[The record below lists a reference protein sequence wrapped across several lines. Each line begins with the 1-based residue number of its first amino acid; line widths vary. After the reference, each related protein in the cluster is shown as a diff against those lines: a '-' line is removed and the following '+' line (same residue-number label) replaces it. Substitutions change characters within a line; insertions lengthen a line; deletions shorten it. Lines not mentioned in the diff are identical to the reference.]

1 MLTGGEFVLRF
12 AGFEFDQQR
21 AELRGPGGKIIRLRP
36 KTYDLFRIFLD
47 NPGRILSKQELM
59 EAVWPNVHVGED
71 SLFQCIKEIRAALG
85 DEQRQMVRLVSG
97 RGYLLDI
104 EVISAPMIEAAR
116 VAAAVSASES
126 RMTAG
131 PAHHETGSERT
142 SRRGRVALA
151 AAAGLAV
158 AAGLALVLF
167 QVEGLPQ
174 VPTVNVMP
182 IAATG
187 RGTEAAALALAVTD
201 RLVDGLARIDNIK
214 LVTPDRRKPAVQ
226 SGQGE
231 PGARS
236 ADYVIYTELSDESA
250 SWTLRARMVKTSNG
264 QVEPVP
270 AVTIAKADLSL
281 DLLRT
286 RLAAG
291 VGHQLAV
298 RINTLIEA
306 ENQRSDP
313 ARAAGRAAAKAAIE
327 QATAS
332 IMQTSKERFRVAQ
345 TMLAKALH
353 DDPDNVDLQ
362 MALAALQLRGV
373 QMAWYDAPGVTEAE
387 QNAQTML
394 QRAQRTRPNSISV
407 LEAHCRFLNAT
418 NQFIESLV
426 TCSRAMAFDPWDG
439 MALYL
444 IGVGQLQLGRFED
457 ALATFKQADRF
468 DTPPVSR
475 WTWLLGVGWAYLM
488 MQHYDEALPWLERS
502 IAITPA
508 SGRPLMLLAAAYE
521 GAGKMDQAKAALAK
535 AMAIRP
541 GSTATNIMLPT
552 RNSSHAFLAAGFKIR
567 DQLVSLGLPNP

>member
-1 MLTGGEFVLRF
+1 VLRF

-21 AELRGPGGKIIRLRP
+21 AELRGPGGEIIRLRP

-47 NPGRILSKQELM
+47 NPGRTLSKQELM
-59 EAVWPNVHVGED
+59 EAVWPSVHVGED

-85 DEQRQMVRLVSG
+85 DEQRQMIRLVSG

-104 EVISAPMIEAAR
+104 QVEAAPTLD
-116 VAAAVSASES
+116 VAKEAAPVFAPGSG
-126 RMTAG
+126 MTPPAADEAG
-131 PAHHETGSERT
+131 LKRPW
-142 SRRGRVALA
+142 RRGRAALA
-151 AAAGLAV
+151 AATAVGLAV
-158 AAGLALVLF
+158 AAGLALVVF
-167 QVEGLPQ
+167 QAEGLPQ
-174 VPTVNVMP
+174 VPTMNVMP
-182 IAATG
+182 VVAASQD
-187 RGTEAAALALAVTD
+187 TEATALAVAVTD

-214 LVTPDRRKPAVQ
+214 LVTPDTRKPAVLP
-226 SGQGE
+226 GQATPN
-231 PGARS
+231 PGN
-236 ADYVIYTELSDESA
+236 ADYVIYTELSGDPA

-270 AVTIAKADLSL
+270 AVTIEKADLSP

-306 ENQRSDP
+306 DNQRADP
-313 ARAAGRAAAKAAIE
+313 ASAARRAAAKAAIN

-332 IMQTSKERFRVAQ
+332 IMQTSQERFRVAQ
-345 TMLAKALH
+345 TMLEKALQ

-373 QMAWYDAPGVTEAE
+373 QMAWYDALGTATAE
-387 QNAQTML
+387 KNAQTML
-394 QRAQRTRPNSISV
+394 QRAQRARPNSIAV

-468 DTPPVSR
+468 DTPRVSR
-475 WTWLLGVGWAYLM
+475 WTWLLGVGWTYVM
-488 MQHYDEALPWLERS
+488 MQKYLEALPWLERS

-508 SGRPLMLLAAAYE
+508 SGRPLMLLAAAYD
-521 GAGKMDQAKAALAK
+521 GAGNSDKAKAALAK
-535 AMAIRP
+535 AMEIRP
-541 GSTATNIMLPT
+541 GSTATNIMLPSK
-552 RNSSHAFLAAGFKIR
+552 NSSHAFLAAGLKIR
-567 DQLVSLGLPNP
+567 DQLIALGLPNP

>member
-1 MLTGGEFVLRF
+1 
-12 AGFEFDQQR
+12 
-21 AELRGPGGKIIRLRP
+21 
-36 KTYDLFRIFLD
+36 
-47 NPGRILSKQELM
+47 
-59 EAVWPNVHVGED
+59 
-71 SLFQCIKEIRAALG
+71 
-85 DEQRQMVRLVSG
+85 
-97 RGYLLDI
+97 
-104 EVISAPMIEAAR
+104 
-116 VAAAVSASES
+116 
-126 RMTAG
+126 
-131 PAHHETGSERT
+131 
-142 SRRGRVALA
+142 
-151 AAAGLAV
+151 
-158 AAGLALVLF
+158 
-167 QVEGLPQ
+167 
-174 VPTVNVMP
+174 MP

-291 VGHQLAV
+291 VGHQLAL

-394 QRAQRTRPNSISV
+394 QRAQRTRPNSIAV

>member
-1 MLTGGEFVLRF
+1 
-12 AGFEFDQQR
+12 
-21 AELRGPGGKIIRLRP
+21 
-36 KTYDLFRIFLD
+36 
-47 NPGRILSKQELM
+47 
-59 EAVWPNVHVGED
+59 
-71 SLFQCIKEIRAALG
+71 
-85 DEQRQMVRLVSG
+85 
-97 RGYLLDI
+97 
-104 EVISAPMIEAAR
+104 
-116 VAAAVSASES
+116 
-126 RMTAG
+126 
-131 PAHHETGSERT
+131 
-142 SRRGRVALA
+142 
-151 AAAGLAV
+151 
-158 AAGLALVLF
+158 
-167 QVEGLPQ
+167 
-174 VPTVNVMP
+174 
-182 IAATG
+182 
-187 RGTEAAALALAVTD
+187 
-201 RLVDGLARIDNIK
+201 
-214 LVTPDRRKPAVQ
+214 
-226 SGQGE
+226 
-231 PGARS
+231 
-236 ADYVIYTELSDESA
+236 
-250 SWTLRARMVKTSNG
+250 MVKTSNG

-313 ARAAGRAAAKAAIE
+313 ARAPGRAAAKAAIE

-394 QRAQRTRPNSISV
+394 QRAQRTRPNSIAV